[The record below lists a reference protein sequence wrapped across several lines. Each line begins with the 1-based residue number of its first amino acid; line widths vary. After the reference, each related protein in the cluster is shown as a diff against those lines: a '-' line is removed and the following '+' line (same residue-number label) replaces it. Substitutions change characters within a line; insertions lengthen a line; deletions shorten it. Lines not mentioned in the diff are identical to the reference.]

1 MKELHRDELLARRLI
16 AQGLAP
22 SAARPSLASAL
33 DVAEHLLALQGQTY
47 DAGITALALR
57 AGCTDQEVLGEVA
70 DYRVVRCW
78 PQRGTLHFMPAAD
91 VRWMSRLLYPRVTS
105 SQKSRRPSLGLSEDM
120 VAAAS

>member
-33 DVAEHLLALQGQTY
+33 DVAEHLLALQGQIY
-47 DAGITALALR
+47 DAGIAALALR

-78 PQRGTLHFMPAAD
+78 PQRTT
-91 VRWMSRLLYPRVTS
+91 R
-105 SQKSRRPSLGLSEDM
+105 
-120 VAAAS
+120 